1 MKKLFL
7 VAIVLLLPC
16 IAKAANP
23 TCTAAPTCEILGYKY
38 TTKSCTTLG
47 LKYVSCPF
55 DTTKVACV
63 SNLPGESNGNVSV
76 ENACKEA
83 GYRYSADQCGKT
95 WHGSNP
101 WVDSNIGIPCPY
113 DTESKYFYC
122 ESPNKNAE
130 RGDYL
135 CADGTAKKTMAD
147 CDDVVGVVIQGKSPG
162 SKGIAVLTDWTTK
175 SGKGREK
182 WATSLSSWC
191 SQYPGQNPS
200 ASTPT
205 WPTPNTG
212 KSIASLWPRISSVSS
227 RLSLPIWVD
236 NCAWDGGSNT
246 CYIVTKDGVLQKKS
260 VDQEYNLLCVVE
272 F

>member
-83 GYRYSADQCGKT
+83 GYRYSAAQCRKT
-95 WHGSNP
+95 WG
-101 WVDSNIGIPCPY
+101 DGDIGIPCPY

-122 ESPNKNAE
+122 EYPNKNAE

-135 CADGTAKKTMAD
+135 CTDGTAKKTIAE
-147 CDDVVGVVIQGKSPG
+147 CNYGIAGVVIRGRSPG
-162 SKGIAVLTDWTTK
+162 YKGIAVLTDKTIK
-175 SGKGREK
+175 SGKKREK

-191 SQYPGQNPS
+191 SQYPGVNPS

-205 WPTPNTG
+205 WPTPDTG
-212 KSIASLWPRISSVSS
+212 KLIVSLWPKISSISVIST
-227 RLSLPIWVD
+227 LSLPIWVD

>member
-95 WHGSNP
+95 LGG
-101 WVDSNIGIPCPY
+101 SNIGIPCPY

-122 ESPNKNAE
+122 ESPNKNAKK
-130 RGDYL
+130 GDYL

-147 CDDVVGVVIQGKSPG
+147 CDDGVVGVVIKGKSPG
-162 SKGIAVLTDWTTK
+162 YKGIAVLTDQTIR
-175 SGKGREK
+175 SGKGREFC
-182 WATSLSSWC
+182 ATSLSSWC
-191 SQYPGQNPS
+191 SQYFGRNPL

-205 WPTPNTG
+205 WPTPDTG
-212 KSIASLWPRISSVSS
+212 KLIVSLWPKISSVSS
-227 RLSLPIWVD
+227 ATSLLSLPIWVD

-246 CYIVTKDGVLQKKS
+246 CYVVTRDGVLQKKS
-260 VDQEYNLLCVVE
+260 VDQAYNLLCVVD